1 MGGALNTLIVI
12 VIVIYFCFIVNV
24 FLHIYLLVVC
34 REQLECDLI
43 FLGLLVLENRL
54 KPETLPVIRTL
65 KDADVRTIMVTG
77 QVTV

>member
-1 MGGALNTLIVI
+1 M
-12 VIVIYFCFIVNV
+12 
-24 FLHIYLLVVC
+24 
-34 REQLECDLI
+34 I

-77 QVTV
+77 QITLMETRPKTIKSRPRPKL